1 MIVDFFLEI
10 ERMKKMN
17 EEVENILTILKET
30 PLSYSDLKTKA
41 GYGRDNSREFVN
53 LVKLGLRLNFIHR
66 DPDSKLYYA

>member
-1 MIVDFFLEI
+1 
-10 ERMKKMN
+10 MN

-66 DPDSKLYYA
+66 DPD